1 MTTSFRI
8 RRGIPADAGALAAL
22 ASRTFEET
30 FRHTTTAE
38 DMAAYLAR
46 AYGVAQQG
54 AELADRDT
62 VTFLVEVDGV
72 LAAFAQVRRGEPGE
86 PLDLEAP
93 VELYRFYVDRPWH
106 GQGLAQHL
114 MQRVRAAARELG
126 GRDLWL
132 SVWSGNERA
141 KAFYA
146 KEGFVD
152 RAETVFWLGSDRQ
165 VDRIFVAALASGA
178 E

>member
-1 MTTSFRI
+1 MTTSIRI
-8 RRGIPADAGALAAL
+8 RRGLPADAAALAAL

-30 FRHTTTAE
+30 FRHTTTPE
-38 DMAAYLAR
+38 DMAAHLTR
-46 AYGVAQQG
+46 AYGEAQQG
-54 AELADRDT
+54 AELADAGT
-62 VTFLVEVDGV
+62 VTFLAEVDGV

-86 PLDLEAP
+86 PLVLDAP

-106 GQGLAQHL
+106 GLGLAQRL
-114 MQRVRAAARELG
+114 MQHVRAATRELG

-165 VDRIFVAALASGA
+165 VDRIFVAAISGA
-178 E
+178 TP

>member
-1 MTTSFRI
+1 M
-8 RRGIPADAGALAAL
+8 PADAAALAAL

-38 DMAAYLAR
+38 DMAAHLAQ
-46 AYGVAQQG
+46 AYGEAQQG
-54 AELADRDT
+54 AELADAGT
-62 VTFLVEVDGV
+62 LTFLAEEDGV
-72 LAAFAQVRRGEPGE
+72 LAAFAQVRRGAPGD
-86 PLDLEAP
+86 PLILDAP

-106 GQGLAQHL
+106 GLGLAQRL
-114 MQRVRAAARELG
+114 MQHVRAAASELG
-126 GRDLWL
+126 GRELWL

-165 VDRIFVAALASGA
+165 VDRIFVAVMDGA
-178 E
+178 IP